1 MKPSA
6 IVLVC
11 LFLISLSAGAVLAGP
26 PLDGTYKSTDIGGPV
41 DIGHYSEGYL
51 DPNGATE
58 VGTTLNAESWDG
70 ANLGL
75 MWTYT
80 CATIQFPPTLLS
92 DTVDP
97 VTGTGSRTY
106 MKTFIGGWIWLNGTG
121 PWGNGDPS
129 YAGPIDSYVEFET
142 HQYVNWVRVHA
153 VTNVQ
158 AQAHFNNYPSTCL
171 TFSVANGFEVGS
183 TDFGQ
188 TKPASYPDLLTQTN
202 CLPDA
207 PNGAWWDMIT
217 LSLVISGCNVPS
229 EEHTWGSVKEL
240 YK

>member
-6 IVLVC
+6 IVLIC
-11 LFLISLSAGAVLAGP
+11 LLTVSLTAGAAFAGA
-26 PLDGTYKSTDIGGPV
+26 PLDGIYKSVDIGGPI

-51 DPNGATE
+51 VPNGATN
-58 VGTTLNAESWDG
+58 VGTTFNAQSWDG

-80 CATIQFPPTLLS
+80 CGSILFPPTLLM
-92 DTVDP
+92 DTVNP

-106 MKTFIGGWIWLNGTG
+106 MKTFIGGWIWLSGTG
-121 PWGNGDPS
+121 PWGNGDPG

-142 HQYVNWVRVHA
+142 IQYVIWVRTHV

-158 AQAHFNNYPSTCL
+158 AQAHFNNYPQTCL
-171 TFSVANGFEVGS
+171 AFSVANGVEIGS

-188 TKPASYPDLLTQTN
+188 VKPASYPDFLLQTS
-202 CLPDA
+202 CVPGA
-207 PNGAWWDMIT
+207 PHGSWWDMIT
-217 LSLVISGCNVPS
+217 ISLVISGCNVPS
-229 EEHTWGSVKEL
+229 EDHTWGSVKQL